1 MTIELRLPFPPTVN
15 HHYGFRGWQ
24 RYIKPQGQQFR
35 AEVFAAVRELDLK
48 PLTGRLAVLV
58 ELFPDS
64 RRRMDVMNREK
75 PLCDAL
81 THAGVWLDDSQIDDF
96 RIVRREIV
104 KGGAVRV
111 VIDEIGS
118 DT

>member
-1 MTIELRLPFPPTVN
+1 MKIELVLPFPPTVN

-24 RYIKPQGQQFR
+24 RYIKPRGVQFR
-35 AEVFAAVRELDLK
+35 AEVCAEVRRLNLA

-81 THAGVWLDDSQIDDF
+81 THAGIWLDDSQIDDF
-96 RIVRREIV
+96 RIVRREV
-104 KGGAVRV
+104 TKGGSVRV
-111 VIDEIGS
+111 EIQQIEGGE
-118 DT
+118 

>member
-1 MTIELRLPFPPTVN
+1 MTLTLPFPPTLN
-15 HHYGFRGWQ
+15 HMYGFKGWQ
-24 RYIKPQGQQFR
+24 RYIKPAGRQFR
-35 AEVFAAVRELDLK
+35 AEVCRMVNEQGCE
-48 PLTGRLAVLV
+48 PMTGRLAVVV

-75 PLCDAL
+75 ALSDAL
-81 THAGVWLDDSQIDDF
+81 THAGLWTDDSQIDDF

-111 VIDEIGS
+111 LVEEMEDAI
-118 DT
+118 TK